1 MLDLSRAQNI
11 KNYKSSFGKTADK
24 IIAEISNLK
33 SNFDTDTASLNDVR
47 KDRNEII
54 DKASKILQKNG
65 IKLSKPLGKYDN
77 FELCMILCD
86 AAAKLDGADK
96 ETLEIC
102 SIQIDNRYHDI
113 MSKSL
118 SLETMMNRLSNMSVL
133 EDDSH
138 EEVVVDLKAIRKKK
152 GLQEEPEIT
161 ETSNP
166 IISNEEPVIPALDT
180 FNESLDDKGEFE
192 KITPDVEPEEIVSE
206 MPQEPV
212 LDTIE
217 TEPELVEESLPID
230 SQVVE
235 EEIVEEPIEEV
246 VEEVAPVE
254 ETVAEE
260 VPAEVEEI
268 EAEEP
273 DFVPG
278 EGFGEDILA
287 EGPTD
292 DTLETVEAEEAAAV
306 DEVAEALDE
315 VVEEKK
321 YQTMSIKPI
330 DDTLIR
336 ETNVM
341 SDIIDENEGKELE
354 QVVGIKQATPTLL
367 ANVNAMLELRQVKQE
382 AYPSAS
388 FVGVEDDIIGDDDL
402 FAYDSNVSSGLTRDL
417 MDVVDDDAPAF
428 VQKEDESNII
438 DYLNYV
444 DTMNNDDVVSFDNQ
458 DDDSMPFTL
467 DDKLTLDEI
476 ANNVYGDAD
485 LWKDLYKYG
494 SNKAKIDKRARESHV
509 SVSVAA
515 TNPGYL
521 AGLELNFPVELVTYE
536 EVPEDNYSSQYS
548 YMSSR
553 GRRGRAA

>member
-54 DKASKILQKNG
+54 DRASKILQKNG

-86 AAAKLDGADK
+86 AAAKLEGADK

-102 SIQIDNRYHDI
+102 SIQIDNRYHEI

-192 KITPDVEPEEIVSE
+192 KVAPDVEPEVIVSE
-206 MPQEPV
+206 TPQEPV

-217 TEPELVEESLPID
+217 VEPELVEESLPID
-230 SQVVE
+230 SQVTEEVLEEVVE
-235 EEIVEEPIEEV
+235 EPVEEIVEEV
-246 VEEVAPVE
+246 TEEVAE
-254 ETVAEE
+254 EPAEE
-260 VPAEVEEI
+260 AVEAVEEI
-268 EAEEP
+268 ETEDA
-273 DFVPG
+273 DFIPG
-278 EGFGEDILA
+278 EGFGDDILA
-287 EGPTD
+287 EGPMD
-292 DTLETVEAEEAAAV
+292 DTLDAVTPV
-306 DEVAEALDE
+306 DEVAEALEDE
-315 VVEEKK
+315 VEEKK

-330 DDTLIR
+330 DDTLVKEI
-336 ETNVM
+336 NVM

-367 ANVNAMLELRQVKQE
+367 ANVNAMLEERQIKVSSQ
-382 AYPSAS
+382 PDTS
-388 FVGVEDDIIGDDDL
+388 FIGVEDDIIGDDDL
-402 FAYDSNVSSGLTRDL
+402 FGYDNDVSSGLDRDL
-417 MDVVDDDAPAF
+417 MDVVEDDAPAF

-494 SNKAKIDKRARESHV
+494 SNKAKIDKRAREAHV

-548 YMSSR
+548 YTSSR

>member
-54 DKASKILQKNG
+54 DRASKILQKNG

-86 AAAKLDGADK
+86 AAAKLEGADK

-102 SIQIDNRYHDI
+102 SIQIDNRYHEI

-192 KITPDVEPEEIVSE
+192 KVAPDVEPEVIVSE
-206 MPQEPV
+206 APQEPV

-217 TEPELVEESLPID
+217 VEPELVEESLPID
-230 SQVVE
+230 SQVTE
-235 EEIVEEPIEEV
+235 EVLEEV
-246 VEEVAPVE
+246 VEEPVE
-254 ETVAEE
+254 EVVEEITDEPAEE
-260 VPAEVEEI
+260 AVEAVEEI
-268 EAEEP
+268 ETEEP
-273 DFVPG
+273 DFIPG
-278 EGFGEDILA
+278 EGFGDDILA
-287 EGPTD
+287 EGPMD
-292 DTLETVEAEEAAAV
+292 DTLDAVTPV
-306 DEVAEALDE
+306 DEVAEALEDE
-315 VVEEKK
+315 VEEKK

-330 DDTLIR
+330 DDTLVK
-336 ETNVM
+336 EVNVM

-367 ANVNAMLELRQVKQE
+367 ANVNAMLEERQIKVSSQ
-382 AYPSAS
+382 PDTS
-388 FVGVEDDIIGDDDL
+388 FIGVEDDIIGDDDL
-402 FAYDSNVSSGLTRDL
+402 FGYDNDVSSGLDRDL

-444 DTMNNDDVVSFDNQ
+444 DTMNTDDVVSFDNQ

-494 SNKAKIDKRARESHV
+494 SNKAKIDKRAREAHV

-548 YMSSR
+548 YTSSR

>member
-24 IIAEISNLK
+24 IIAEITDLK
-33 SNFDTDTASLNDVR
+33 SNFDADTASLNDVR
-47 KDRNEII
+47 KERNEII

-77 FELCMILCD
+77 FDLCMILCNS
-86 AAAKLDGADK
+86 AAQLEGSDK

-113 MSKSL
+113 ISKSL

-133 EDDSH
+133 EEDSH
-138 EEVVVDLKAIRKKK
+138 EEVVLDLKAIRKKK
-152 GLQEEPEIT
+152 GLDVEPEPVEIT
-161 ETSNP
+161 EDSNP
-166 IISNEEPVIPALDT
+166 IISNEEPVIPALET
-180 FNESLDDKGEFE
+180 FNESLEDNGQFE
-192 KITPDVEPEEIVSE
+192 TVAPDVEPEEIVSE
-206 MPQEPV
+206 VPMDPV

-217 TEPELVEESLPID
+217 TEPELVEEELPIN
-230 SQVVE
+230 SETSEEEVIEVE
-235 EEIVEEPIEEV
+235 EI
-246 VEEVAPVE
+246 APVE
-254 ETVAEE
+254 ETPE
-260 VPAEVEEI
+260 VVEEI
-268 EAEEP
+268 ETEKVDNFEVADGVEEP
-273 DFVPG
+273 TF
-278 EGFGEDILA
+278 EDVA
-287 EGPTD
+287 P
-292 DTLETVEAEEAAAV
+292 EEI
-306 DEVAEALDE
+306 AEAIEEE
-315 VVEEKK
+315 VDDEKK

-330 DDTLIR
+330 DDTLIK
-336 ETNVM
+336 ESVM
-341 SDIIDENEGKELE
+341 SDIIDETVDEDVE
-354 QVVGIKQATPTLL
+354 QVVGIKQASPELL
-367 ANVNAMLELRQVKQE
+367 ASVNAMLEERSVKDYTHQDG
-382 AYPSAS
+382 S
-388 FVGVEDDIIGDDDL
+388 FVNVEDDLINDDDL
-402 FAYDSNVSSGLTRDL
+402 FLYDGDSEEKTINRYDNSVSSGLTRDL
-417 MDVVDDDAPAF
+417 MDFVEPEDDVEF

-444 DTMNNDDVVSFDNQ
+444 DQINDDDVVSFDNQ

-494 SNKAKIDKRARESHV
+494 SNKSKIDKRAREAHV

-536 EVPEDNYSSQYS
+536 EVPEDNYRTQYS
-548 YMSSR
+548 YSSSR
-553 GRRGRAA
+553 GRSRGRAA

>member
-54 DKASKILQKNG
+54 DRASKILQKNG

-86 AAAKLDGADK
+86 AAAKLEGADK

-102 SIQIDNRYHDI
+102 SIQIDNRYHEI

-192 KITPDVEPEEIVSE
+192 KVAPDVEPEVIVSE
-206 MPQEPV
+206 TPQEPV

-217 TEPELVEESLPID
+217 VEPELVEESLPID
-230 SQVVE
+230 SQVTEEVLEEVVE
-235 EEIVEEPIEEV
+235 EPVEEIVEEV
-246 VEEVAPVE
+246 TEEVAE
-254 ETVAEE
+254 EPAEE
-260 VPAEVEEI
+260 AVEAVEEI
-268 EAEEP
+268 ETEDA
-273 DFVPG
+273 DFIPG
-278 EGFGEDILA
+278 EGFGDDILA
-287 EGPTD
+287 EGPMD
-292 DTLETVEAEEAAAV
+292 DTLDAVTPV
-306 DEVAEALDE
+306 DEVAEALEDE
-315 VVEEKK
+315 VEEKK

-330 DDTLIR
+330 DDTLVK
-336 ETNVM
+336 EVNVM

-367 ANVNAMLELRQVKQE
+367 ANVNAMLEERQIKVSSQ
-382 AYPSAS
+382 PDTS
-388 FVGVEDDIIGDDDL
+388 FIGVEDDIIGDDDL
-402 FAYDSNVSSGLTRDL
+402 FGYDNDVSSGLDRDL
-417 MDVVDDDAPAF
+417 MDVNDYDAPAF

-494 SNKAKIDKRARESHV
+494 SNKAKIDKRAREAHV

-548 YMSSR
+548 YSSSR

>member
-24 IIAEISNLK
+24 IIAEINDLK
-33 SNFDTDTASLNDVR
+33 SSFDTDTASLNDVR
-47 KDRNEII
+47 KERNEII

-77 FELCMILCD
+77 FDLCMILCN
-86 AAAKLDGADK
+86 AAANLEGSDK

-113 MSKSL
+113 ISKSL

-133 EDDSH
+133 EEDSQ
-138 EEVVVDLKAIRKKK
+138 EEVVLDLKAIRKKK
-152 GLQEEPEIT
+152 GLDVEPEQVTIT
-161 ETSNP
+161 EDSNP
-166 IISNEEPVIPALDT
+166 IISNEEPVIPALET
-180 FNESLDDKGEFE
+180 FNESLEDNGKFE
-192 KITPDVEPEEIVSE
+192 TIAPDVEPEEIVSE
-206 MPQEPV
+206 IPMDPV

-217 TEPELVEESLPID
+217 TEPELVEEELPINPEA
-230 SQVVE
+230 SEVE
-235 EEIVEEPIEEV
+235 EEIVEEIVPIEETQ
-246 VEEVAPVE
+246 EEVTPEA
-254 ETVAEE
+254 
-260 VPAEVEEI
+260 VEEI
-268 EAEEP
+268 ETEEVDNFVADVEEP
-273 DFVPG
+273 TFEEEPEV
-278 EGFGEDILA
+278 EDIDEA
-287 EGPTD
+287 IQEE
-292 DTLETVEAEEAAAV
+292 LE
-306 DEVAEALDE
+306 
-315 VVEEKK
+315 EEKK
-321 YQTMSIKPI
+321 YQTMSIKPV
-330 DDTLIR
+330 DDTLVK
-336 ETNVM
+336 ESVM
-341 SDIIDENEGKELE
+341 SDIIDETIDEETE
-354 QVVGIKQATPTLL
+354 QVVGIKQASPELL
-367 ANVNAMLELRQVKQE
+367 ASVNAMLEERSIKD
-382 AYPSAS
+382 YTHPDAS
-388 FVGVEDDIIGDDDL
+388 FIGVEDDIIGDDDL
-402 FAYDSNVSSGLTRDL
+402 FTYDNNVSSGLSRDL
-417 MDVVDDDAPAF
+417 IDVVDPEDDVEF

-444 DTMNNDDVVSFDNQ
+444 DNINNEEVTFENQ
-458 DDDSMPFTL
+458 DEDSMPFTL

-494 SNKAKIDKRARESHV
+494 TNKSKIDKRAREAHV

-548 YMSSR
+548 YSSGR

>member
-54 DKASKILQKNG
+54 DRASKILQKNG

-86 AAAKLDGADK
+86 AAAKLEGADK

-102 SIQIDNRYHDI
+102 SIQIDNRYHEI

-192 KITPDVEPEEIVSE
+192 KVAPDVEPEVIVSE
-206 MPQEPV
+206 APQEPV

-217 TEPELVEESLPID
+217 VEPELVEESLPID
-230 SQVVE
+230 SQVTE
-235 EEIVEEPIEEV
+235 EVLEEV
-246 VEEVAPVE
+246 VEEPVE
-254 ETVAEE
+254 EVVEEITEEPAEE
-260 VPAEVEEI
+260 AVEAVEEI
-268 EAEEP
+268 ETEEP
-273 DFVPG
+273 DFIPG
-278 EGFGEDILA
+278 EGFGDDILA
-287 EGPTD
+287 EGPMD
-292 DTLETVEAEEAAAV
+292 DTLDAVTPV
-306 DEVAEALDE
+306 DEVAEALEDE
-315 VVEEKK
+315 VEEKK

-330 DDTLIR
+330 DDTLVK
-336 ETNVM
+336 EVNVM

-367 ANVNAMLELRQVKQE
+367 ANVNAMLEERQIKVSSQ
-382 AYPSAS
+382 PDTS
-388 FVGVEDDIIGDDDL
+388 FIGVEDDIIGDDDL
-402 FAYDSNVSSGLTRDL
+402 FGYDNDVSSGLDRDL
-417 MDVVDDDAPAF
+417 MDVVDDDTPAF

-444 DTMNNDDVVSFDNQ
+444 DTMNTDDVVSFDNQ

-494 SNKAKIDKRARESHV
+494 SNKAKIDKRAREAHV

-548 YMSSR
+548 YTSSR

>member
-161 ETSNP
+161 KTSNP

-180 FNESLDDKGEFE
+180 FNESLEDKGEFE
-192 KITPDVEPEEIVSE
+192 KITPDVEPEELVSE

-230 SQVVE
+230 SEAQVE
-235 EEIVEEPIEEV
+235 DEIEIEPIEEAVEEV
-246 VEEVAPVE
+246 VEEKPEEVDEIAIE
-254 ETVAEE
+254 ET
-260 VPAEVEEI
+260 
-268 EAEEP
+268 

-278 EGFGEDILA
+278 EGFTEDV
-287 EGPTD
+287 
-292 DTLETVEAEEAAAV
+292 LEEPTVENTE
-306 DEVAEALDE
+306 E
-315 VVEEKK
+315 VVEEAEIPAEEEQEPVDNVVEFTK

-330 DDTLIR
+330 DDTLVK

-341 SDIIDENEGKELE
+341 SDIIDENDNELI
-354 QVVGIKQATPTLL
+354 QVIGIKQASQTLI
-367 ANVNAMLELRQVKQE
+367 ANVEALLEMKAVHEVK
-382 AYPSAS
+382 APDSA
-388 FVGVEDDIIGDDDL
+388 FVGVEDNIIDAEDL
-402 FAYDSNVSSGLTRDL
+402 FGYDSDVSSGLTRDL
-417 MDVVDDDAPAF
+417 MDVVEDDAPAF
-428 VQKEDESNII
+428 VQKDDESNIV
-438 DYLNYV
+438 DYLNFV

-494 SNKAKIDKRARESHV
+494 SNKAKIDKRAREAHV

-536 EVPEDNYSSQYS
+536 EVPEDNYYSQYS

>member
-24 IIAEISNLK
+24 IIAEITDLK
-33 SNFDTDTASLNDVR
+33 SNFDADTASLNDVR
-47 KDRNEII
+47 KERNEII

-77 FELCMILCD
+77 FDLCMILCNS
-86 AAAKLDGADK
+86 AAQLEGSDK

-113 MSKSL
+113 ISKSL

-133 EDDSH
+133 EEDSH
-138 EEVVVDLKAIRKKK
+138 EEVVLDLKAIRKKK
-152 GLQEEPEIT
+152 GLDVEPEPVEIT
-161 ETSNP
+161 EDSNP
-166 IISNEEPVIPALDT
+166 IISNEEPVIPALET
-180 FNESLDDKGEFE
+180 FNESLEDNGQFE
-192 KITPDVEPEEIVSE
+192 TVAPDVEPEEIVSE
-206 MPQEPV
+206 VPMDPV

-217 TEPELVEESLPID
+217 TEPELVEEELPIN
-230 SQVVE
+230 SETSEEEVNEVE
-235 EEIVEEPIEEV
+235 EI
-246 VEEVAPVE
+246 APVE
-254 ETVAEE
+254 ETPE
-260 VPAEVEEI
+260 VVEEI
-268 EAEEP
+268 EAEE
-273 DFVPG
+273 
-278 EGFGEDILA
+278 
-287 EGPTD
+287 
-292 DTLETVEAEEAAAV
+292 V
-306 DEVAEALDE
+306 DNFEVADGVEEPTFEDVAPEEIAEAIEEE
-315 VVEEKK
+315 VEDEKK

-330 DDTLIR
+330 DDTLIK
-336 ETNVM
+336 ESVM
-341 SDIIDENEGKELE
+341 SDIIDETVDEDVE
-354 QVVGIKQATPTLL
+354 QVVGIKQASPELL
-367 ANVNAMLELRQVKQE
+367 ASVNAMLEERSVKDYTHQDG
-382 AYPSAS
+382 S
-388 FVGVEDDIIGDDDL
+388 FVSVEDDLINDDDL
-402 FAYDSNVSSGLTRDL
+402 FLYDGDSEERTINRYDNSVSSGLTRDL
-417 MDVVDDDAPAF
+417 MDFVEPEDDVEF

-444 DTMNNDDVVSFDNQ
+444 DQINDDDVVSFDNQ

-494 SNKAKIDKRARESHV
+494 SNKSKIDKRAREAHV

-536 EVPEDNYSSQYS
+536 EVPEDNYRTQYS
-548 YMSSR
+548 YSSSR
-553 GRRGRAA
+553 GRSRGRAA

>member
-54 DKASKILQKNG
+54 DRASKILQKNG

-86 AAAKLDGADK
+86 AAAKLEGADK

-102 SIQIDNRYHDI
+102 SIQIDNRYHEI

-192 KITPDVEPEEIVSE
+192 KVAPDVEPEVIVSE
-206 MPQEPV
+206 TPQEPV

-217 TEPELVEESLPID
+217 VEPELVEESLPID
-230 SQVVE
+230 SQVTE
-235 EEIVEEPIEEV
+235 EVLEEV
-246 VEEVAPVE
+246 VEEPVE
-254 ETVAEE
+254 EVVEEITEEPAEE
-260 VPAEVEEI
+260 AVEAVEEI
-268 EAEEP
+268 ETEEP
-273 DFVPG
+273 DFIPG
-278 EGFGEDILA
+278 EGFGDDILA
-287 EGPTD
+287 EGPMD
-292 DTLETVEAEEAAAV
+292 DTLDAVTPV
-306 DEVAEALDE
+306 DEVAEALEDE
-315 VVEEKK
+315 VEEKK

-330 DDTLIR
+330 DDTLVK
-336 ETNVM
+336 EVNVM

-367 ANVNAMLELRQVKQE
+367 ANVNAMLEERQIKVSSQ
-382 AYPSAS
+382 PDTS
-388 FVGVEDDIIGDDDL
+388 FIGVEDDIIGDDDL
-402 FAYDSNVSSGLTRDL
+402 FGYDNDVSSGLDRDL
-417 MDVVDDDAPAF
+417 MDVVEDDAPAF

-444 DTMNNDDVVSFDNQ
+444 DTMNTDDVVSFDNQ

-494 SNKAKIDKRARESHV
+494 SNKAKIDKRAREAHV

-548 YMSSR
+548 YTSSR

>member
-54 DKASKILQKNG
+54 DRASKILQKNG

-86 AAAKLDGADK
+86 AAAKLEGADK

-102 SIQIDNRYHDI
+102 SIQIDNRYHEI

-192 KITPDVEPEEIVSE
+192 KVAPDVEPEVIVSE
-206 MPQEPV
+206 APQEPV

-217 TEPELVEESLPID
+217 VEPELVEESLPID
-230 SQVVE
+230 SQVAE
-235 EEIVEEPIEEV
+235 EVLEEV
-246 VEEVAPVE
+246 VEEPVE
-254 ETVAEE
+254 EVVEEITEEPAEE
-260 VPAEVEEI
+260 AVEAVEEI
-268 EAEEP
+268 ETEEP
-273 DFVPG
+273 DFIPG
-278 EGFGEDILA
+278 EGFGDDILA
-287 EGPTD
+287 EGPMD
-292 DTLETVEAEEAAAV
+292 DTLDAVTPV
-306 DEVAEALDE
+306 DEVAEALEDE
-315 VVEEKK
+315 VEEKK

-330 DDTLIR
+330 DDTLVKEI
-336 ETNVM
+336 NVM

-367 ANVNAMLELRQVKQE
+367 ANVNAMLEERQIKVSSQ
-382 AYPSAS
+382 PDTS
-388 FVGVEDDIIGDDDL
+388 FIGVEDDIIGDDDL
-402 FAYDSNVSSGLTRDL
+402 FGYDNDVSSGLDRDL

-444 DTMNNDDVVSFDNQ
+444 DTMNTDDVVSFDNQ

-494 SNKAKIDKRARESHV
+494 SNKAKIDKRAREAHV

-548 YMSSR
+548 YTSSR

>member
-54 DKASKILQKNG
+54 DRASKILQKNG

-86 AAAKLDGADK
+86 AAAKLEGADK

-102 SIQIDNRYHDI
+102 SIQIDNRYHEI

-192 KITPDVEPEEIVSE
+192 KVAPDVEPEVIVSE
-206 MPQEPV
+206 TPQEPV

-217 TEPELVEESLPID
+217 VEPELVEESLPID
-230 SQVVE
+230 SQVTEEVLEEVVE
-235 EEIVEEPIEEV
+235 EPVEEIVEEV
-246 VEEVAPVE
+246 TEEVAE
-254 ETVAEE
+254 EPAEE
-260 VPAEVEEI
+260 AVEAVEEI
-268 EAEEP
+268 ETEDA
-273 DFVPG
+273 DFIPG
-278 EGFGEDILA
+278 EGFGDDILA
-287 EGPTD
+287 EGPMD
-292 DTLETVEAEEAAAV
+292 DTLDSVTPV
-306 DEVAEALDE
+306 DEVAEALEDE
-315 VVEEKK
+315 VEEKK

-330 DDTLIR
+330 DDTLVK
-336 ETNVM
+336 EVNVM

-367 ANVNAMLELRQVKQE
+367 ANVNAMLEERQIKVSSQ
-382 AYPSAS
+382 PDTS
-388 FVGVEDDIIGDDDL
+388 FIGVEDDIIGDDDL
-402 FAYDSNVSSGLTRDL
+402 FGYDNDVSSGLDRDL
-417 MDVVDDDAPAF
+417 MDVNDYDAPAF

-494 SNKAKIDKRARESHV
+494 SNKAKIDKRAREAHV

-548 YMSSR
+548 YSSSR

>member
-54 DKASKILQKNG
+54 DRASKILQKNG

-86 AAAKLDGADK
+86 AAAKLEGADK

-180 FNESLDDKGEFE
+180 FNESLDDKGEFV
-192 KITPDVEPEEIVSE
+192 KVAPDVEPEVIVSE
-206 MPQEPV
+206 APQEPV

-217 TEPELVEESLPID
+217 VEPELVEESLPID
-230 SQVVE
+230 SQVTEETLVE
-235 EEIVEEPIEEV
+235 EPVEEVVEEITEEVAEEPIEEV
-246 VEEVAPVE
+246 PEA
-254 ETVAEE
+254 
-260 VPAEVEEI
+260 VEEI
-268 EAEEP
+268 ETEDP

-278 EGFGEDILA
+278 EGFGDDILA
-287 EGPTD
+287 EGPAD
-292 DTLETVEAEEAAAV
+292 DTLETATPVE
-306 DEVAEALDE
+306 EVAEALDDE
-315 VVEEKK
+315 VEEKK

-330 DDTLIR
+330 DDTLVP
-336 ETNVM
+336 EVSVM

-367 ANVNAMLELRQVKQE
+367 ANVNAMLEERQIKVSSQ
-382 AYPSAS
+382 PDTS

-402 FAYDSNVSSGLTRDL
+402 FGYDNDISTDRDL
-417 MDVVDDDAPAF
+417 MDVDQFDAPAF

-438 DYLNYV
+438 NYLDYV

-494 SNKAKIDKRARESHV
+494 SNKAKIDKRAREAHV

-548 YMSSR
+548 YSSSR

>member
-24 IIAEISNLK
+24 IIDEITSLK

-47 KDRNEII
+47 KERNEII

-65 IKLSKPLGKYDN
+65 IKLSKPLGKFDN
-77 FELCMILCD
+77 SELCLILCD
-86 AAAKLDGADK
+86 SATKLEGADK

-113 MSKSL
+113 INKSR
-118 SLETMMNRLSNMSVL
+118 SLETMMNRLSNMSAL
-133 EDDSH
+133 EPDGH

-180 FNESLDDKGEFE
+180 INESLEDNGQFE
-192 KITPDVEPEEIVSE
+192 KVVPDVEPEAIVSE

-230 SQVVE
+230 SEVTEEVAVVE
-235 EEIVEEPIEEV
+235 EEPVEEV
-246 VEEVAPVE
+246 VEETIE
-254 ETVAEE
+254 EMAEE
-260 VPAEVEEI
+260 PAEEEPTQVE
-268 EAEEP
+268 EEP

-287 EGPTD
+287 EGPMD
-292 DTLETVEAEEAAAV
+292 DTLDAVEAVEEIAPV
-306 DEVAEALDE
+306 EEVAEAIDD

-330 DDTLIR
+330 DDTLMR
-336 ETNVM
+336 ESVM
-341 SDIIDENEGKELE
+341 SDIIDENEGKEVE
-354 QVVGIKQATPTLL
+354 QVIGIKQATPTLL
-367 ANVNAMLELRQVKQE
+367 ANVNAMLEERQIKVSSQ
-382 AYPSAS
+382 PDAS
-388 FVGVEDDIIGDDDL
+388 FLGVEDDIIGDEDL
-402 FAYDSNVSSGLTRDL
+402 FAYDNNVSSSLTRDL
-417 MDVVDDDAPAF
+417 IDVVDDDSPAF
-428 VQKEDESNII
+428 VQKTEDESNII

-444 DTMNNDDVVSFDNQ
+444 DQINQDDVVSFDNQ

-476 ANNVYGDAD
+476 ANNVYGDSD

-494 SNKAKIDKRARESHV
+494 SNKSKIDKRAREAHV

-548 YMSSR
+548 YSSSR

>member
-24 IIAEISNLK
+24 IIAEITDLK
-33 SNFDTDTASLNDVR
+33 SSFDADTASLNDVR
-47 KDRNEII
+47 KERNEII

-77 FELCMILCD
+77 FDLCMILCNS
-86 AAAKLDGADK
+86 AAQLEGSDK

-113 MSKSL
+113 ISKSL

-133 EDDSH
+133 EEDSH
-138 EEVVVDLKAIRKKK
+138 EEVVLDLKAIRKKK
-152 GLQEEPEIT
+152 GLDVEPEPVEIT
-161 ETSNP
+161 EDSNP
-166 IISNEEPVIPALDT
+166 IISNEEPVIPALET
-180 FNESLDDKGEFE
+180 FNESLEDNGQFE
-192 KITPDVEPEEIVSE
+192 TVAPDVEPEEIVSE
-206 MPQEPV
+206 VPMDPV

-217 TEPELVEESLPID
+217 TEPELVEEELPIN
-230 SQVVE
+230 SETSEEEVTEVE
-235 EEIVEEPIEEV
+235 EIAPVDETPEV
-246 VEEVAPVE
+246 VEEIEPEEVDNFEVADGVEEPTFEDVAPE
-254 ETVAEE
+254 EIAEAIEEE
-260 VPAEVEEI
+260 V
-268 EAEEP
+268 
-273 DFVPG
+273 
-278 EGFGEDILA
+278 ED
-287 EGPTD
+287 
-292 DTLETVEAEEAAAV
+292 
-306 DEVAEALDE
+306 
-315 VVEEKK
+315 EKK

-330 DDTLIR
+330 DDTLIK
-336 ETNVM
+336 ESVM
-341 SDIIDENEGKELE
+341 SDIIDETVDEDVE
-354 QVVGIKQATPTLL
+354 QVVGIKQASPELL
-367 ANVNAMLELRQVKQE
+367 ASVNAMLEERSVKDYTHQDG
-382 AYPSAS
+382 S
-388 FVGVEDDIIGDDDL
+388 FVSVEDDLINDDDL
-402 FAYDSNVSSGLTRDL
+402 FLYDGDSEERTINRYDNSVSSGLTRDL
-417 MDVVDDDAPAF
+417 MDFVEPEDDVEF

-444 DTMNNDDVVSFDNQ
+444 DQINDDDVVSFDNQ

-494 SNKAKIDKRARESHV
+494 SNKAKIDKRAREAHV

-548 YMSSR
+548 YTSSR

>member
-54 DKASKILQKNG
+54 DRASKILQKNG

-86 AAAKLDGADK
+86 AAAKLEGADK

-102 SIQIDNRYHDI
+102 SIQIDNRYHEI

-192 KITPDVEPEEIVSE
+192 KVAPDVEPEVIVSE
-206 MPQEPV
+206 APQEPV

-217 TEPELVEESLPID
+217 VEPELVEESLPID
-230 SQVVE
+230 SQVTE
-235 EEIVEEPIEEV
+235 EVLEEV
-246 VEEVAPVE
+246 VEEPVE
-254 ETVAEE
+254 EVVEEITEEPAEE
-260 VPAEVEEI
+260 AVEAVEEI
-268 EAEEP
+268 ETEEP
-273 DFVPG
+273 DFIPG
-278 EGFGEDILA
+278 EGFGDDILA
-287 EGPTD
+287 EGPMD
-292 DTLETVEAEEAAAV
+292 DTLDAVTPV
-306 DEVAEALDE
+306 DEVAEALEDE
-315 VVEEKK
+315 VEEKK

-330 DDTLIR
+330 DDTLVKEI
-336 ETNVM
+336 NVM

-367 ANVNAMLELRQVKQE
+367 ANVNAMLEERQIKVSSQ
-382 AYPSAS
+382 PDTS
-388 FVGVEDDIIGDDDL
+388 FIGVEDDIIGDDDL
-402 FAYDSNVSSGLTRDL
+402 FGYDNDVSSGLDRDL

-444 DTMNNDDVVSFDNQ
+444 DTMNTDDVVSFDNQ

-494 SNKAKIDKRARESHV
+494 SNKAKIDKRAREAHV

-548 YMSSR
+548 YTSSR